1 VYITEHPILP
11 KVDQKV
17 IQFYF
22 NDQILHARA
31 GQTIAGALMA
41 NGIKKF
47 GISRKLHQA
56 RGLFCAKGRCYSCFV
71 TVDGLD
77 HVLSC
82 MTLVEEGMNVR
93 SKLSDPDVG
102 EARS

>member
-1 VYITEHPILP
+1 LIVSKI
-11 KVDQKV
+11 DQKV
-17 IQFYF
+17 NQFYF
-22 NDQILHARA
+22 NEQILHERAR
-31 GQTIAGALMA
+31 QTIAGELIA

-56 RGLFCAKGRCYSCFV
+56 RGLFCAKGRCYSSFV